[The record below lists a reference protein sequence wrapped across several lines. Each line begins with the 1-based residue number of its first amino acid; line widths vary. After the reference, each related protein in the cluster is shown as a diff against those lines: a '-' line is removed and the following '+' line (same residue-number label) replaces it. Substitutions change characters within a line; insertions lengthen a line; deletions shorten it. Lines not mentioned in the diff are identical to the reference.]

1 MCGLPLPSHA
11 IRSTST
17 SGIHLLVVLLTPH
30 SSCLCD
36 IFFSGSPH
44 CASHAPQVL
53 LEPGGATL
61 DCPDLVHRSCLRFRV
76 LALPALL
83 QPRQLLRLLQC
94 CQVGALSVKI
104 VDFDANSILKICMF
118 NMTPPQGLL
127 RRLCDLQLLEP
138 LLRVSWRGGQHH
150 D

>member
-1 MCGLPLPSHA
+1 MCGQPLPSHA

-30 SSCLCD
+30 SSCLRD
-36 IFFSGSPH
+36 ISESSLYFS
-44 CASHAPQVL
+44 CPQVL
-53 LEPGGATL
+53 LEPRGATL
-61 DCPDLVHRSCLRFRV
+61 DCPDLVHRPSLRFRV